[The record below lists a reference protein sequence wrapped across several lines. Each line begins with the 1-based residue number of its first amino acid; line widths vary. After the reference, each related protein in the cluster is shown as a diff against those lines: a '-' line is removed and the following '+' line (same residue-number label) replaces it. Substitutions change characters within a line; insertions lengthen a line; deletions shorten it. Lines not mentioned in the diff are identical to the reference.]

1 MARPVSIAVCQFV
14 IKPVASFD
22 AWAQQ
27 VVNLLDQARGADL
40 VLLPELFTLS
50 LFTTLDDWQ
59 NRPVAE
65 LIAVDRYTQT

>member
-27 VVNLLDQARGADL
+27 VVAQVTQSLPVVSKAAGAARATRALAQA
-40 VLLPELFTLS
+40 
-50 LFTTLDDWQ
+50 
-59 NRPVAE
+59 VA
-65 LIAVDRYTQT
+65 